1 MKVFE
6 LKQKVH
12 HEKFGRGQV
21 INTKN
26 VGSLGL
32 IDFNGVSRWLSISDK
47 SLRFNQNS
55 YEVSV
60 DDVLRVANKHK
71 RLAVKIQQLQ
81 SDLMQERKE
90 LLAKNDVKDFD
101 LVRADEKKNLIERL
115 ELILKGK

>member
-6 LKQKVH
+6 IKQKVH

-32 IDFNGVSRWLSISDK
+32 IDFNGVSRWLSITDK

-60 DDVLRVANKHK
+60 DDVLRVASKYK
-71 RLAVKIQQLQ
+71 RLAVKVQQIQ
-81 SDLMQERKE
+81 SDLIKERKD
-90 LLAKNDVKDFD
+90 LLTQAVVTDFD
-101 LVRADEKKNLIERL
+101 LVRADEKKKFIERL

>member
-1 MKVFE
+1 MKTFE
-6 LKQKVH
+6 IKQKVH

-32 IDFNGVSRWLSISDK
+32 IDFNGVSRWLSITDK
-47 SLRFNQNS
+47 SLKFNQNS

-60 DDVLRVANKHK
+60 DDLLRVASKYK

-90 LLAKNDVKDFD
+90 LVDKDEVKDFD